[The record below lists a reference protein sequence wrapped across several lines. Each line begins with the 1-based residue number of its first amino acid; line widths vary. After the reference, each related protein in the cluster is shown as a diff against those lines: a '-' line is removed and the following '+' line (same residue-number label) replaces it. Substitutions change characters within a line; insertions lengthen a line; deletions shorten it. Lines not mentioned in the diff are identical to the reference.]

1 MSEETVRRQLVQGWV
16 QGWREAGAGDRRLG
30 FFLYLTVGI
39 AAAMGAALALR

>member
-1 MSEETVRRQLVQGWV
+1 MSEETVRRQLV

-30 FFLYLTVGI
+30 FFLCLTVGI